1 MLVFEFYHFLN
12 RKKVGAGQAKVMVK
26 AIEKL

>member
-1 MLVFEFYHFLN
+1 VFEFYHFLN